1 MFAEQTFTPY
11 IVLLSLI
18 CIIFV
23 LFYVRRLVLKPDLQ
37 EELLIGNGQT
47 IGKREEQDDYF
58 STVISEGHTLAVV
71 ADGISGL
78 ANGRMASTLAVTTFV
93 REFMK
98 LERYIK
104 LQDFFSRAAKQSNEA
119 ILKNLSGASGGTTL
133 ACAIISYNQ
142 LHWGAVGD
150 SIIAL
155 YRNGHLVNVNEKHTL
170 SSLLEEQYLAGQ
182 ITKQQAMENP
192 MRKRLINYLGF
203 EGFKSME
210 IGEPISLKKGDK
222 IILCTDGVYNSLTE
236 LELCEILEKP
246 LSPND
251 AAEEIINRIDAKRLK
266 HQDNAT
272 IIILE
277 KLW

>member
-23 LFYVRRLVLKPDLQ
+23 LVYVRRQVLKPDLQ

-104 LQDFFSRAAKQSNEA
+104 LQDFFF
-119 ILKNLSGASGGTTL
+119 SGS
-133 ACAIISYNQ
+133 
-142 LHWGAVGD
+142 
-150 SIIAL
+150 
-155 YRNGHLVNVNEKHTL
+155 K
-170 SSLLEEQYLAGQ
+170 
-182 ITKQQAMENP
+182 TK
-192 MRKRLINYLGF
+192 
-203 EGFKSME
+203 
-210 IGEPISLKKGDK
+210 
-222 IILCTDGVYNSLTE
+222 
-236 LELCEILEKP
+236 
-246 LSPND
+246 
-251 AAEEIINRIDAKRLK
+251 
-266 HQDNAT
+266 
-272 IIILE
+272 
-277 KLW
+277 